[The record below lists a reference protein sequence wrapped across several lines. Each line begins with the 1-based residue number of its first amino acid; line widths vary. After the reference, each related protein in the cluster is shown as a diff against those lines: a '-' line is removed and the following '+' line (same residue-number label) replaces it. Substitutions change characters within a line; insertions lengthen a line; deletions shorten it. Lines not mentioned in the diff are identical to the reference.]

1 MHRITSANYQHSR
14 LRFSG
19 EEVLAFLEEEKDD
32 GDIDVFCPDSDD
44 DLDLLEEGEEE
55 VDNEVEMNKPI
66 WITYS
71 DKEEEEEFTW
81 IKFDRCALFWQQS

>member
-32 GDIDVFCPDSDD
+32 GDIDVFCLDSDD

-55 VDNEVEMNKPI
+55 VDNEVEKVN
-66 WITYS
+66 
-71 DKEEEEEFTW
+71 DLEESMSVVRQEYRSHATEQAYL
-81 IKFDRCALFWQQS
+81 D